1 MLQLILAP
9 FSWLYGAVTRFRNF
23 LYTIGLKKSFSFSN
37 QAVIAVGNL
46 SVGGTGKS
54 PMIEYLMRLLSPNY
68 SVAILS
74 RGYGRKTK
82 GFRLANEKENA
93 STIGDEPFQFYK
105 KFGRDADMHRHNT
118 IVAVCENRVVG
129 ISELLS
135 INKNIQVIL
144 LDDAFQ
150 HRRVKPLFSVLLTD
164 FSKPFFNDFVLPKGR
179 LREARKGSQRAD
191 VVVVTKCNSLTEQIQ
206 SDYKD
211 RIEFYAGEKPIFFSS
226 IEYDESTLNSINKD
240 IVLVTGI
247 ANSKSLVEFVSQ
259 QFNLKQHFEF
269 SDHYDYSQK
278 EIDEIQRK
286 AIGLNVSI
294 LTTEKDFVKVE
305 TMADK
310 KLWFYLPIKT
320 QFINHTDSDFDA
332 LVLQKV
338 KNHLSV

>member
-1 MLQLILAP
+1 MNNPILLLITVP
-9 FSWLYGAVTRFRNF
+9 FSWLYEAVTRFRNF
-23 LYTIGLKKSFSFSN
+23 LYNVGLKKSFSFSN

-54 PMIEYLMRLLSPNY
+54 PMIEYLVRLLSPNY

-74 RGYGRKTK
+74 RGYGRKTN
-82 GFRLANEKENA
+82 GFRLASEKENA
-93 STIGDEPFQFYK
+93 TTIGDEPFQFYK
-105 KFGRDADMHRHNT
+105 KFAGK
-118 IVAVCENRVVG
+118 IEIAVCENRVIG
-129 ISELLS
+129 INQLLS

-150 HRRVKPLFSVLLTD
+150 HRRVKPMFSILLTD

-179 LREARKGSQRAD
+179 LRERRKGSQRTD

-206 SDYKD
+206 SDYKNK
-211 RIEFYAGEKPIFFSS
+211 IQLYTGEKPVFFSS
-226 IEYDESTLNSINKD
+226 IEYDESTLTSINKD

-247 ANSKSLVEFVSQ
+247 ANSKSLVEFVSKK
-259 QFNLKQHFEF
+259 FNLKQHFEF
-269 SDHYDYSQK
+269 ADHYDYSQK
-278 EIDEIQRK
+278 EVDEIQRK
-286 AIGLNVSI
+286 AISLNTSI

-320 QFINHTDSDFDA
+320 HFINHTDSDFDA